1 MNILGIT
8 AFSLYYVN
16 HKYIDEVMK
25 IRELSKYLNISLVLN
40 ILSLWTV
47 EGSGKPKLRA
57 KLYFQQID

>member
-16 HKYIDEVMK
+16 HKYIDEIME
-25 IRELSKYLNISLVLN
+25 IREFSRYLNISLVLN

-47 EGSGKPKLRA
+47 EGSGKLIA
-57 KLYFQQID
+57 KF